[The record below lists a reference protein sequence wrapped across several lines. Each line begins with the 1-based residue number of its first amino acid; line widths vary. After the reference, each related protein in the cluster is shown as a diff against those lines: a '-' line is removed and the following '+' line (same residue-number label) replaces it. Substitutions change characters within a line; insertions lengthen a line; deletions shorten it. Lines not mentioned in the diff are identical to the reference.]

1 MSNVVRGDELGIAA
15 ASAIHSP
22 GRGSRARNAR
32 KARHGRLPALPRFR
46 GAVVAATGKRA
57 ANGPIEAQGTAP
69 APTGAAVVNAA
80 CAFEREAVNAGSRRA
95 AAIHSSSGRGA
106 SASYSREA
114 RRFPRRRDRRP
125 RVTMRRSWSNKQA
138 VKVAIEANV
147 DVPAHS

>member
-80 CAFEREAVNAGSRRA
+80 CAFEREAVNAGSPGRRQ
-95 AAIHSSSGRGA
+95 STQR
-106 SASYSREA
+106 REET
-114 RRFPRRRDRRP
+114 RRLNLPEADWWGLVRLPRRVHPCVGKSTDP
-125 RVTMRRSWSNKQA
+125 GWS
-138 VKVAIEANV
+138 I
-147 DVPAHS
+147 